1 METKELLQSLWNKG
15 VRGIN
20 ITWDCG
26 GDSGSIDEVELIP
39 DVKDYNGN
47 IKNDLRDLGWDV
59 YNDFDGRTDG
69 NFSNVGKVEI
79 VIKPHGKYY
88 AKLENSYEDQEE
100 ANIYNEKTEDYDE
113 NPNYQPELT
122 VKENITI

>member
-39 DVKDYNGN
+39 NIKDYGN
-47 IKNDLRDLGWDV
+47 INNDIRSLGWEV
-59 YNDFDGRTDG
+59 YDGATNG
-69 NFSNVGKVEI
+69 SFTNIGKVEI
-79 VIKPHGKYY
+79 VLKPKGKYY
-88 AKLENSYEDQEE
+88 ARLENEYDDQDESTT
-100 ANIYNEKTEDYDE
+100 YNEKTKEWDD
-113 NPNYQPELT
+113 NPNYQPEMT
-122 VKENITI
+122 VEENITI